1 MSQTDVQI
9 KIDGRPLA
17 RAVRSASRAVEDMG
31 SILQWGSPSAET
43 WRMRCEFS
51 RQRAAAKHR
60 QPPALRYR
68 LLNGVALGIIAA
80 FIILIVWAVI
90 VVMA

>member
-1 MSQTDVQI
+1 
-9 KIDGRPLA
+9 
-17 RAVRSASRAVEDMG
+17 
-31 SILQWGSPSAET
+31 
-43 WRMRCEFS
+43 
-51 RQRAAAKHR
+51 
-60 QPPALRYR
+60 LRYR